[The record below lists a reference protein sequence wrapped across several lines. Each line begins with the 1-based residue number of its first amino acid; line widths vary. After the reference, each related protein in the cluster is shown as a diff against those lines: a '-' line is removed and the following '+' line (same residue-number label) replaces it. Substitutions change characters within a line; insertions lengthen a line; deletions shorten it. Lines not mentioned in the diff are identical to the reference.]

1 MAALAPHGTWEKV
14 GVDTSMPNPKASWV
28 WTRSSPTPSWE
39 SVQIKNSII
48 CVINI
53 IIFIITQ
60 SIDIKIIIICVVI
73 ILEILNITIYVIN
86 IIIFI
91 IINSVNIKNIIIGVI
106 NIIIIIII
114 IIDIINK
121 IITKCEKQLLVILKK
136 LFVL

>member
-1 MAALAPHGTWEKV
+1 MAPLAPHGTWKKV

-28 WTRSSPTPSWE
+28 WTRLRPTPSWK
-39 SVQIKNSII
+39 SVQIKNNII
-48 CVINI
+48 WVINI

-60 SIDIKIIIICVVI
+60 SINIKNIIICVVI
-73 ILEILNITIYVIN
+73 ILKILNITIYVIN

-114 IIDIINK
+114 DIINK
-121 IITKCEKQLLVILKK
+121 IITKFEKTIIINI
-136 LFVL
+136 